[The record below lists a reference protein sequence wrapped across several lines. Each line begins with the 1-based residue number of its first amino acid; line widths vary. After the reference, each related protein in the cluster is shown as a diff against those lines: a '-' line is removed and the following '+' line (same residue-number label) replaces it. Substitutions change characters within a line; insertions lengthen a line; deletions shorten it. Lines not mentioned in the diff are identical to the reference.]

1 MKKANRFIAVCAL
14 LTAAGAVPLAAQTLK
29 PLTTMEIKA
38 LSPNLMVKDVE
49 QTIRFYQDLLGFK
62 LVASVPAEKGEKSL
76 QWALVQS
83 GPVTLMF
90 QEEENLK
97 EEYPDLKHQAIGGGF
112 TLYLTTSGIDALYQK
127 ARQVTGIVKE
137 PHKTFYGATEFAI
150 KDNNGYVLTIAE
162 QAP

>member
-1 MKKANRFIAVCAL
+1 MAACAILIAAR
-14 LTAAGAVPLAAQTLK
+14 AVPLAAQTPK
-29 PLTTMEIKA
+29 SLTRMEIKA

-49 QTIRFYQDLLGFK
+49 QTVRFYQDLLGFQ
-62 LVASVPAEKGEKSL
+62 LVASVPAQKGEKSL

-97 EEYPDLKHQAIGGGF
+97 EEYPDLKRQAIGGGF
-112 TLYLTTSGIDALYQK
+112 TLYLTTSGIEALYQK
-127 ARQVTGIVKE
+127 VRQVTSIVKE
-137 PHKTFYGATEFAI
+137 RHKTFYGATEFAI

>member
-1 MKKANRFIAVCAL
+1 MKKANHFIAAYAIL
-14 LTAAGAVPLAAQTLK
+14 IAACAVPLAAQT
-29 PLTTMEIKA
+29 PRSLTRMEIKA

-49 QTIRFYQDLLGFK
+49 QTVRFYQDLLGFK
-62 LVASVPAEKGEKSL
+62 LVASVPAQKREKSL

-97 EEYPDLKHQAIGGGF
+97 EEYPDLKRQAIGGGF
-112 TLYLTTSGIDALYQK
+112 TLYLTTSGIEALYQK
-127 ARQVTGIVKE
+127 ARQVTSIVKE
-137 PHKTFYGATEFAI
+137 PHKTFYSATEFAI